1 MNIDQDQ
8 ILFFEFVSSLSLDQL
23 RKYFAMLG
31 PEESEYVL
39 QVVRNVGTHLNLAIA
54 DFHDPVEDLT
64 LAESVLGSFT
74 LSGKTK

>member
-23 RKYFAMLG
+23 KKYFAMLG

-54 DFHDPVEDLT
+54 DFHDPVDELVVAKD
-64 LAESVLGSFT
+64 VLSKFT
-74 LSGKTK
+74 LKGNI

>member
-23 RKYFAMLG
+23 KKYFAMLG

-39 QVVRNVGTHLNLAIA
+39 RVVHNIGTHLNLAIA
-54 DFHDPVEDLT
+54 EYHDGVEELGIAKD
-64 LAESVLGSFT
+64 VLGKFT
-74 LSGKTK
+74 LKGNT